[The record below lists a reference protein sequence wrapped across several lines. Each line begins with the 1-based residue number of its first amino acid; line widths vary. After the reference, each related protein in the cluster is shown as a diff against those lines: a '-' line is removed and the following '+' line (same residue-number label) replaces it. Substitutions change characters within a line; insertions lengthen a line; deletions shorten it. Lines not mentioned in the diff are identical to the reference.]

1 MRIQKVSSHPLTND
15 GELEI
20 FFIGAGSAFASTL
33 DQTNFLII
41 KGDKHIMVDFGMKGP
56 DALFKTTGKKPVDIK
71 VILPTHSHAD
81 HVGGIEC
88 LGLMNRYVGQ
98 RFMNKPKLKMII
110 SEDYQRVLWDR
121 TLRGGMEDNEAPGG
135 KGQKLSFV
143 DFFDVL
149 RPKWQTH
156 APREIYE
163 VDYEGIHLEMFRT
176 MHIPEQSKSWEESFI
191 SYGLMID
198 GRVFVSG
205 DTRFDMSLINMYQHA
220 EVLFHDVQFFP
231 GAVHT
236 FLDELKE
243 LHPDLKKRMYLMHY
257 ADDYLKQDISDFA
270 GWVEA
275 GVRYIFE

>member
-1 MRIQKVSSHPLTND
+1 
-15 GELEI
+15 
-20 FFIGAGSAFASTL
+20 
-33 DQTNFLII
+33 
-41 KGDKHIMVDFGMKGP
+41 
-56 DALFKTTGKKPVDIK
+56 
-71 VILPTHSHAD
+71 
-81 HVGGIEC
+81 
-88 LGLMNRYVGQ
+88 
-98 RFMNKPKLKMII
+98 
-110 SEDYQRVLWDR
+110 
-121 TLRGGMEDNEAPGG
+121 MEDNEAPGG